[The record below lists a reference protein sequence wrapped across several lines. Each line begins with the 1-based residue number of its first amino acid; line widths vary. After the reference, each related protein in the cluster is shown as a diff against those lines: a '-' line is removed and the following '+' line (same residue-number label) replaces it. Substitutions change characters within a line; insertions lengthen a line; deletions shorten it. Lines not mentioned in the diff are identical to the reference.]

1 MAARTLLI
9 FTVEAYAVYVG
20 FPRKGISRLMSNGGI
35 NTFCTST
42 ADPLIFRLR
51 IQCIFPALII
61 YNNDRL
67 LWWIPPPPLPFAMTQ
82 HWKGAAFTVH
92 KSLGLFKR
100 KAPLVWDAGP
110 SQREEYTADRKEK
123 SKGNKSRGRRIYEM
137 WAGTGRPASSF
148 GDQYVKNR
156 TSCRQQRDP
165 SSSSCNITWKPA
177 VYRHWTADRPA
188 HRQRKSIAQKR
199 GEVWVDRKS
208 GDCHVTY
215 KTGGAS

>member
-1 MAARTLLI
+1 MN
-9 FTVEAYAVYVG
+9 
-20 FPRKGISRLMSNGGI
+20 S
-35 NTFCTST
+35 
-42 ADPLIFRLR
+42 
-51 IQCIFPALII
+51 
-61 YNNDRL
+61 
-67 LWWIPPPPLPFAMTQ
+67 PPPFAMTQ
-82 HWKGAAFTVH
+82 PWKGAAFTVH

-110 SQREEYTADRKEK
+110 SQREGYTADRKEK

-215 KTGGAS
+215 KTGGLASCCVLLLLHTAYIRFAVPCSSAFLLSWKMMMMKRKKDTSGFFLW